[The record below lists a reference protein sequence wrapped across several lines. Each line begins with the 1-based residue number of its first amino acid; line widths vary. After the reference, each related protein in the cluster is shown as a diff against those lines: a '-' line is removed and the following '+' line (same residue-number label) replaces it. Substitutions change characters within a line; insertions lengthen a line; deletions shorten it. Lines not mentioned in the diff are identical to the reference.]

1 MEPTQITIGRGQGI
15 TQALK
20 QLVEEKAKQNPNV
33 KISDGI
39 FTKTE
44 WQNTIKV
51 LDEIQASRKANNQ
64 ASIFGKNYIVYEND
78 KIDFTA
84 DEMSRI
90 YNAMGVEVKEPQ
102 KKEKPSQ
109 PAVTAAPP
117 ENEPAEV
124 PQDKKTKGTQQHT
137 GESKTL
143 ETGLPT
149 ESIPHLETDKE
160 GNRVNNYYDASG
172 NLLRS
177 EPVKDTETELN
188 VQTQTLEP
196 EIETFET
203 GLPTES
209 IPHLETDKGGNR
221 VNNYYDASGNL
232 LRSEPVKGSAP
243 AVESQKP
250 AADTAAPVVEG
261 AKPAADTAAPVV
273 EGAKPAAD
281 TAAPVVEGTKP
292 AAEVTAP
299 TVEDA
304 KPAADTAAPVVEGA
318 KPAAEVSKPAD
329 KVETSGDEQK
339 PQQHTSDVDE
349 YLKNDDNYQMHLEV
363 YNTHKADFVRI
374 GHQYNVKPG
383 DFEDAKKKITNPDDL
398 QAYIN
403 SVNKLYNERNSL
415 TEYRKEMENWKDGP
429 LNRRMLIRRSGE
441 ATGTGSNYTEVFRR
455 NEFYV
460 KHNNR
465 VYTNVERITLK
476 NGQHAWKSDQGVF
489 YPWSNGKIGIDEVPA
504 ELVP

>member
-232 LRSEPVKGSAP
+232 LRSEPVKDSAP
-243 AVESQKP
+243 TVESQKP

-261 AKPAADTAAPVV
+261 T
-273 EGAKPAAD
+273 
-281 TAAPVVEGTKP
+281 
-292 AAEVTAP
+292 
-299 TVEDA
+299 
-304 KPAADTAAPVVEGA
+304 

-403 SVNKLYNERNSL
+403 SVNTLYNERNSL